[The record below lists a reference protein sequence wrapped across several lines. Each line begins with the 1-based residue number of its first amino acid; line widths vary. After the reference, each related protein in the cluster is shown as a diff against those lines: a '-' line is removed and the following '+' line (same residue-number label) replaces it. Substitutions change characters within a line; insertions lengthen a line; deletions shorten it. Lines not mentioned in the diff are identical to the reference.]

1 MLNASVALDHA
12 ALAEEIPLDQIDV
25 SDPKLYQQDV
35 WQHYFRRLRRDAPV
49 HYCRKARLD
58 PSGR

>member
-25 SDPKLYQQDV
+25 SDPNCTSKTCGSTIS
-35 WQHYFRRLRRDAPV
+35 AACGGTPP
-49 HYCRKARLD
+49 CITARKARLD